1 MPKSAVYSWRI
12 APERKAELENV
23 ARTRKRPLAELVD
36 EAVVQWLRRQH
47 SGRGDDDARLRTV
60 AKRAFGRIAG
70 GDRDRAS
77 QARERLR
84 KRLLERT
91 RG

>member
-1 MPKSAVYSWRI
+1 MTKNAVYSWRI
-12 APERKAELENV
+12 APERKAELEDV

-47 SGRGDDDARLRTV
+47 SGQGDDDARLRTA

-70 GDRDRAS
+70 GDPDRAS
-77 QARERLR
+77 QARERLH
-84 KRLLERT
+84 KRLRERT
-91 RG
+91 RA

>member
-1 MPKSAVYSWRI
+1 MAKNAVYSWRI
-12 APERKAELENV
+12 TPERKAELEDV

-47 SGRGDDDARLRTV
+47 SGQGDDEARLLAAAT
-60 AKRAFGRIAG
+60 RAFGRIAG

-77 QARERLR
+77 LARERLR
-84 KRLLERT
+84 KRLLERQ